1 MAADDRDAALLLDM
15 LKHAEEALSYVRGF
29 SYERCT
35 ADRMRVRALERTLE
49 IVGEAARLVSREQK
63 SAMPRVPWQVI
74 NGQRNVLAHLYG
86 KVDHFQLYRTASED
100 IPELIATLRKVVG

>member
-15 LKHAEEALSYVRGF
+15 LKHAEEASSYVRGF
-29 SYERCT
+29 SYERYT

-49 IVGEAARLVSREQK
+49 IVGEAARLVSQDQK
-63 SAMPRVPWQVI
+63 SAIPGIPWQII

-86 KVDHFQLYRTASED
+86 KVDHFQLYKTASED
-100 IPELIATLRKVVG
+100 LPQLIATLRKILG

>member
-15 LKHAEEALSYVRGF
+15 LKHAEEALSYVKGF
-29 SYERCT
+29 SYERYA

-49 IVGEAARLVSREQK
+49 IVGEAARLVSQEQK
-63 SAMPRVPWQVI
+63 SAIPGIPWQII

-86 KVDHFQLYRTASED
+86 KVDHFQLFRTASED
-100 IPELIATLRKVVG
+100 IPRLIAVLRKVLG

>member
-29 SYERCT
+29 SYESY
-35 ADRMRVRALERTLE
+35 AVDRMRVRALERTLE
-49 IVGEAARLVSREQK
+49 IVGEVARLVSHEQK
-63 SAMPRVPWQVI
+63 SAIPGVPWQVI

-86 KVDHFQLYRTASED
+86 KVDHFQLYKTASED
-100 IPELIATLRKVVG
+100 IPELIATLRKVIG